1 MLHGLKVYFATLPV
15 FLAIDFFWL
24 GFLMSKFY
32 KTELGSLSRGSSGS
46 YQTVWWAA
54 TIVYICIPLG
64 IILFVLPRVSASN
77 IFFSA
82 LGWGGLYG
90 FVLYAVYDM
99 TNYSLV
105 AKWPLRMSIVDIC
118 WGIFICGTV
127 STVAAYLDRWI
138 Q

>member
-1 MLHGLKVYFATLPV
+1 MFHSVKVYFATLPI

-32 KTELGSLSRGSSGS
+32 KTELGTLSRGSSGS

-54 TIVYICIPLG
+54 AIVYICIPLG

-77 IFFSA
+77 ILFSA
-82 LGWGGLYG
+82 LLWGGLYG
-90 FVLYAVYDM
+90 FILYAVYDM
-99 TNYSLV
+99 TNYALV
-105 AKWPLRMSIVDIC
+105 DRWPLRMSIVDIC

-127 STVAAYLDRWI
+127 SVAAAFLDRWI
-138 Q
+138 P

>member
-1 MLHGLKVYFATLPV
+1 MVHGIKVYFATLPV

-32 KTELGSLSRGSSGS
+32 KTELGTLSRGASGS

-54 TIVYICIPLG
+54 AIVYICIPLG
-64 IILFVLPRVSASN
+64 IILFVLPRVSVSS
-77 IFFSA
+77 IFPSA
-82 LGWGGLYG
+82 PLWGAVYG
-90 FVLYAVYDM
+90 FILYAVYDM
-99 TNYSLV
+99 TNYALV
-105 AKWPLRMSIVDIC
+105 DKWPLRMAMVDIC

-127 STVAAYLDRWI
+127 STVAAYLDRWL